1 MHVLLKTALLLL
13 ALNLAGCGG
22 GSGGGAA
29 GSGGG
34 APAAPTLSPT
44 TNNVIATPAY
54 NVVALNISP
63 SSGNVNILWASIT
76 ICVPGTTT
84 CQIIPNMLVDTGSSG
99 IRILS
104 SALPTSFAL
113 PQETGSGGG
122 PVAECAQFASGYTW
136 GAIKTADIKIGGEQ
150 AVSLPVQVIDDVG
163 ATAVPAACSATG
175 ASVGTAA
182 NLSANGILGIS
193 NLINDFGSYFECP
206 LSGCVAMAEPSLLQV
221 RNPVPA
227 FSMDSN
233 GFIIEL
239 PSIPST
245 GAGSVTGALVF
256 GIGTNTNN
264 SLGAAS
270 VIPLDSFGNLT
281 TVYKGANLPNSFLDS
296 GSNLMIFQDA
306 GIPLCAAPYATMDCP
321 ASTLMLNASIHGVT
335 GAAVTVNFS
344 VANANA
350 LIATGNTTFNNLA
363 ATSASITSFDWGLP
377 FFLGKNIY
385 FAISAASTTSG
396 NGPYIAF

>member
-245 GAGSVTGALVF
+245 GAGSVTGAL
-256 GIGTNTNN
+256 
-264 SLGAAS
+264 GAAS